1 MKTGARLPRGIRW
14 LGLMALGGVSL
25 AVQAEEKIVLLTS
38 WYAQAE
44 QGGYYQA
51 QATGLY
57 KKYGLDV
64 EIRSG
69 GPQVNGMQLL
79 LSKRADVIIGY
90 DLQLLEGIQR
100 GFQAKAIAAPFQYDP
115 QGLLTHA
122 DVTSLQGLK
131 DKTLLVS
138 SSGQATWWPWLK
150 AQYQLSDAQVRP
162 YTFNIQPFVV
172 DDAVAQQ
179 AYVSSEVFQVQ
190 KAGVKANFFLFSEH
204 GYPPYGGILIARPD
218 TIAERKAAMAKFVR
232 ASMEGWVSY
241 LKDPAPGNA
250 LIKQD
255 NPKMTDD
262 LLAWGVTQ
270 IREHHLIDG
279 GDAASQGGL
288 QVCPGKDC
296 ESQQWTS
303 IEPREEVITCNIGD
317 MLMRWSDDQLPSN
330 FHRVRNP
337 LPHEY
342 QGPRYSLAFFCQAN
356 KDVEILG
363 PQRKYPPIS
372 AEDYLQQRIQANFAK
387 G

>member
-44 QGGYYQA
+44 QGVLSGSGHRAVQ
-51 QATGLY
+51 
-57 KKYGLDV
+57 KYGLDV

-190 KAGVKANFFLFSEH
+190 KAGVKANFFLFPNTAI
-204 GYPPYGGILIARPD
+204 PP
-218 TIAERKAAMAKFVR
+218 T
-232 ASMEGWVSY
+232 
-241 LKDPAPGNA
+241 
-250 LIKQD
+250 
-255 NPKMTDD
+255 
-262 LLAWGVTQ
+262 
-270 IREHHLIDG
+270 
-279 GDAASQGGL
+279 AASL
-288 QVCPGKDC
+288 SPARTPSPSVKRRWRSLSAP
-296 ESQQWTS
+296 QW
-303 IEPREEVITCNIGD
+303 RAG
-317 MLMRWSDDQLPSN
+317 
-330 FHRVRNP
+330 
-337 LPHEY
+337 
-342 QGPRYSLAFFCQAN
+342 
-356 KDVEILG
+356 
-363 PQRKYPPIS
+363 
-372 AEDYLQQRIQANFAK
+372 
-387 G
+387 

>member
-14 LGLMALGGVSL
+14 LGLMALGSVSL

-44 QGGYYQA
+44 QG
-51 QATGLY
+51 
-57 KKYGLDV
+57 
-64 EIRSG
+64 
-69 GPQVNGMQLL
+69 
-79 LSKRADVIIGY
+79 VIIRLRPPGCTKIWSRRR
-90 DLQLLEGIQR
+90 DPLRRTAGQR
-100 GFQAKAIAAPFQYDP
+100 HAVAVVEAGRCDHRLRPAAAGRHSARLPGKGHCRALSVRS

-190 KAGVKANFFLFSEH
+190 KAGVKAHFFLFSEH

-279 GDAASQGGL
+279 GDAASQGWGTMTDARWQKTRDFMVSAGL
-288 QVCPGKDC
+288 LAAATDWKQAYTTEFVQAMQVKP
-296 ESQQWTS
+296 
-303 IEPREEVITCNIGD
+303 
-317 MLMRWSDDQLPSN
+317 
-330 FHRVRNP
+330 
-337 LPHEY
+337 
-342 QGPRYSLAFFCQAN
+342 
-356 KDVEILG
+356 
-363 PQRKYPPIS
+363 
-372 AEDYLQQRIQANFAK
+372 
-387 G
+387 